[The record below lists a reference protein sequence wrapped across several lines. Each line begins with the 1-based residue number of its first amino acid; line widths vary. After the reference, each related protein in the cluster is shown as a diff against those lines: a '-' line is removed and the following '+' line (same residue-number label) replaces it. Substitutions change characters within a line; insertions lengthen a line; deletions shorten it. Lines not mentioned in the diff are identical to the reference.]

1 MELIQISLDNIDLSS
16 EGYDRYLFR
25 YGRDSDVVK
34 ESIRNVGL
42 INPVILKRNQ
52 DADGGY
58 TIVCG
63 YQRIMACQELGQ
75 VGIEAKVID
84 GLNDEE
90 ILLLVLHDNLSSRGF
105 NEIENGIVIKKF
117 LDIGY
122 SYDRLM
128 SEITPLLGVPSNKNM
143 IDKYISLLR
152 LGSKIK
158 KL

>member
-1 MELIQISLDNIDLSS
+1 M
-16 EGYDRYLFR
+16 
-25 YGRDSDVVK
+25 
-34 ESIRNVGL
+34 GL

-105 NEIENGIVIKKF
+105 NEIENGIVIKNF
-117 LDIGY
+117 
-122 SYDRLM
+122 
-128 SEITPLLGVPSNKNM
+128 
-143 IDKYISLLR
+143 
-152 LGSKIK
+152 
-158 KL
+158 